1 MTTRFILD
9 DDLIETDENDSKVLL
24 DFIRETGLKGTKI
37 GCREGDCGA
46 CTVVVGE
53 LKGGEVQYHT
63 CTSCLTS
70 LKKVKNTHVVTIEG
84 LGEAPTQIQLSMHDE
99 GATQCGFCTPG
110 FVMSLTSSSL
120 NNADAIKHLDGNIC
134 RCTGYKSIERAAR
147 KTQEIYEPLEGELS
161 RLIEKGFIPSY
172 FITIKQRLEELQ
184 NSDQGTEKGRLVG
197 GGTDLYVQKRREL
210 ERNQIREVPEKY
222 RYIRQE
228 ADSIKIGAATR
239 MTDILEDSQLSEFL
253 GKDKLRMIASTQIRN
268 MATLAGNIVNASP
281 IGDFSIIFL
290 ALEADLKILG
300 EKGERRVK
308 LEDFYRG
315 YKDIDL
321 LEEETITEISI
332 PWTWN
337 LFNFEKVSKRKM
349 LDIASVN
356 SCIALSGDAEN
367 IGRVRVSAGGIYAY
381 PLYLKETSEY
391 LSGKE
396 VSTGLIRE
404 ALDLLQNEIKPISDV
419 RGSKEY
425 KAMLLRN
432 LLIIHFQE
440 LFPAS
445 IDLEVLLK

>member
-1 MTTRFILD
+1 VTTRFILD

-24 DFIRETGLKGTKI
+24 DFLRETGLKGTKI

-46 CTVVVGE
+46 CTVLVGE
-53 LKGGEVQYHT
+53 LKSGEVQYHT
-63 CTSCLTS
+63 YTSCLTS

-84 LGEAPTQIQLSMHDE
+84 LGEAPTQIQLLMHDE

-120 NNADAIKHLDGNIC
+120 NNKDAIKHLDGNIC
-134 RCTGYKSIERAAR
+134 RCTGYKSIERAA
-147 KTQEIYEPLEGELS
+147 KKIQEIYEPLEGELS
-161 RLIEKGFIPSY
+161 QLIEKRFIPSY
-172 FITIKQRLEELQ
+172 FTKIKQRLKELQ
-184 NSDQGTEKGRLVG
+184 NSYQGTEKGILVG
-197 GGTDLYVQKRREL
+197 GGTDLYVQKRRKL
-210 ERNQIREVPEKY
+210 ERNQISDVPEKY
-222 RYIRQE
+222 RYIRQGE
-228 ADSIKIGAATR
+228 DSIKIGAATR

-253 GKDKLRMIASTQIRN
+253 GKEKLRMIASTQIRN

-290 ALEADLKILG
+290 ALGAELKILG
-300 EKGERRVK
+300 ENGERRVK
-308 LEDFYRG
+308 LEDFYKG
-315 YKDIDL
+315 YKNIDL
-321 LEEETITEISI
+321 LKEETITEISI
-332 PWTWN
+332 PWAWN

-356 SCIALSGDAEN
+356 SCIALSGDAGN
-367 IGRVRVSAGGIYAY
+367 LGKVRVSAGGIYTY
-381 PLYLKETSEY
+381 PLYLKKTSEY
-391 LSGKE
+391 LSGKQ
-396 VSTGLIRE
+396 VSTDLIRE
-404 ALDLLQNEIKPISDV
+404 ALEHLQNEIKRISDV

-432 LLIIHFQE
+432 LLIVHFQE